1 MASPKKKEAKMGK
14 TGKSG
19 SLTMDITLGALT
31 LFIFGAPVLWL
42 LLDSPHQVATRKQQ
56 DKPLT
61 LQEPQ
66 ELQQPPVPEQTESPW
81 HQWEKEMVKLLGGK
95 ITNLSPE
102 DIDRMNSGIDVSHW
116 RLGEAGDLV
125 RFRDG
130 FIWVVESVWPEGLNL
145 ITFRSR
151 DNLGI
156 FLPVFKFHVLS
167 ETADLISRG
176 NPNNPE
182 EDWREGVEE
191 LFRQQFDWPG
201 EIQKPSS

>member
-1 MASPKKKEAKMGK
+1 MGK

-19 SLTMDITLGALT
+19 SLTMDITFVALI
-31 LFIFGAPVLWL
+31 LFIFGAPVFWL
-42 LLDSPHQVATRKQQ
+42 LLDSPHQVATRKQP
-56 DKPLT
+56 DKPPV
-61 LQEPQ
+61 LQE
-66 ELQQPPVPEQTESPW
+66 QQQIQKPEPEQTENPW

-102 DIDRMNSGIDVSHW
+102 DIERMNSGIDVSHW

-125 RFRDG
+125 RFQDG
-130 FIWVVESVWPEGLNL
+130 FVWVVESVWPEGLNL

-151 DNLGI
+151 DTLGI
-156 FLPVFKFHVLS
+156 FLPIFKFHVLS
-167 ETADLISRG
+167 DTADLISRG
-176 NPNNPE
+176 DPSNPE
-182 EDWREGVEE
+182 EEWREGVEE

>member
-1 MASPKKKEAKMGK
+1 MASPEKKEAKMGK

-19 SLTMDITLGALT
+19 SLTKDVTLSALALVFFGAL
-31 LFIFGAPVLWL
+31 VLWL
-42 LLDSPHQVATRKQQ
+42 LLDAPHQVATTRKQP
-56 DKPLT
+56 DT

-66 ELQQPPVPEQTESPW
+66 QLQQPEPEQTESPW

-102 DIDRMNSGIDVSHW
+102 DIERMNSGIDVSHW

-125 RFRDG
+125 RFQDG

-145 ITFRSR
+145 VTFRSR
-151 DNLGI
+151 DTLGI
-156 FLPVFKFHVLS
+156 FLPIFKFHVLS

-176 NPNNPE
+176 DPSNPE
-182 EDWREGVEE
+182 EEWREGVEE